1 MAANKK
7 AAKQK
12 AAQAQ
17 STAEQAWANPYVQR
31 VIQDAELRDNA
42 RLAFENAR
50 SAYGRLTSGK
60 SAAKLV
66 DDKKLQKDLKQSAEA
81 LREAAQALKEGPKK
95 KRRGGFG
102 KLLIVAIIGAGL
114 AIALSE
120 DVRNKVLDALFGSEE
135 EFDYSSTTA
144 PPPPPPAPAPAP
156 APPSPAA
163 TSAPGDG
170 AAS

>member
-7 AAKQK
+7 AAKAYS
-12 AAQAQ
+12 AA
-17 STAEQAWANPYVQR
+17 EDAWTNPYVR
-31 VIQDAELRDNA
+31 RIVEDAELRENA
-42 RLAFENAR
+42 RVAFENAR

-60 SAAKLV
+60 PASKLV

-81 LREAAQALKEGPKK
+81 LKEAAQALKDGPKK

-102 KLLIVAIIGAGL
+102 KLLLVAIIGAGL

-156 APPSPAA
+156 PSPAA
-163 TSAPGDG
+163 SAATTGDGDG
-170 AAS
+170 AG

>member
-1 MAANKK
+1 MAANKR
-7 AAKQK
+7 
-12 AAQAQ
+12 AAQAM
-17 STAEQAWANPYVQR
+17 SAAEDAWANPYVQR
-31 VIQDAELRDNA
+31 VIEDAELRDNV

-50 SAYGRLTSGK
+50 SAYGRISSGK
-60 SAAKLV
+60 SASKLV

-81 LREAAQALKEGPKK
+81 LRDAAQALKEGKK
-95 KRRGGFG
+95 RKRRGGFG

-144 PPPPPPAPAPAP
+144 PPPPPAPAPAPAP
-156 APPSPAA
+156 AA
-163 TSAPGDG
+163 TGGSTDGPGT
-170 AAS
+170 

>member
-7 AAKQK
+7 AAKAYS
-12 AAQAQ
+12 AA
-17 STAEQAWANPYVQR
+17 EDAWTNQYVQR
-31 VIQDAELRDNA
+31 IIEDAELRDNA

-60 SAAKLV
+60 PASKLV

-81 LREAAQALKEGPKK
+81 LKEAATALKDGKKK
-95 KRRGGFG
+95 KRKGGFG

-156 APPSPAA
+156 PSPAA
-163 TSAPGDG
+163 SAAGTGDGDG
-170 AAS
+170 AAG

>member
-1 MAANKK
+1 MAANKR
-7 AAKQK
+7 
-12 AAQAQ
+12 AAQAK
-17 STAEQAWANPYVQR
+17 SAAEDAWANPYVQR
-31 VIQDAELRDNA
+31 VIEDAELRDNV

-50 SAYGRLTSGK
+50 SAYGRISSGK
-60 SAAKLV
+60 SASKLV

-81 LREAAQALKEGPKK
+81 LRDAAQALKEGKK
-95 KRRGGFG
+95 RKRRGGLG

-144 PPPPPPAPAPAP
+144 PPPPPAPAPAPAP
-156 APPSPAA
+156 AA
-163 TSAPGDG
+163 TGGSTDGPGT
-170 AAS
+170 